1 MMAWIGDFWSQIETG
16 VRRGRNN
23 LLTSLAFFWGRGTDW
38 RFSIVPIDKW
48 QIANIVVVAVFA
60 LALTAVLF
68 DPWLLQWRA
77 NLPSP
82 VRSTLSNYTDLGKS
96 HWMLIGSGLYFI
108 AALFRDVT
116 QLAKPRRLRRVVRAW
131 AAFYVFACVAV
142 SGVIVNIFK
151 YGLGRAR
158 PRHFE
163 EFGAFAFN
171 PLSTEASWASFPSGH
186 ATSAASLAVALSLL
200 FPRFAGGFLCMGMI
214 VAITRMA
221 AGAHYPSDVLGGCL
235 LGALLSWVLA
245 RSFAARRL
253 VFGFNSSG
261 RLIRRHRLLAALK

>member
-1 MMAWIGDFWSQIETG
+1 MALIDDLRSKFEMVSS
-16 VRRGRNN
+16 RGRAN
-23 LLTSLAFFWGRGTDW
+23 LAASLEFFRERGRDS
-38 RFSIVPIDKW
+38 RYSIIPFDKW

-68 DPWLLQWRA
+68 DPWLLPWRA

-82 VRSTLSNYTDLGKS
+82 VRSALSNYTYLGKS

-108 AALFRDVT
+108 VALFRDIT
-116 QLAKPRRLRRVVRAW
+116 RLAQPHRLRRVVRAW

-163 EFGAFAFN
+163 EYGAFAFN
-171 PLSTEASWASFPSGH
+171 PLSAEASWASFPSGH
-186 ATSAASLAVALSLL
+186 ATSAASLAVALALL
-200 FPRFAGGFLCMGMI
+200 FPRFAGGFISMGMI

-235 LGALLSWVLA
+235 LGTLLSWVLA

-253 VFGFNSSG
+253 VFGFDSSG
-261 RLIRRHRLLAALK
+261 RLIRRHRFFGRS